1 MERGDALKQQDYTH
15 ILEQAI
21 QSEIEAARF
30 YADVAGKTA
39 NAFLKK
45 LFATFSAEEQKHRR
59 ILEGF
64 RNDPSTLLHFERV
77 PDLGVSQTV
86 PEPVLSIEMRPADAI
101 ALAMKKEESAM
112 RQYAQMAEAC
122 TDAQQKDVFL
132 ELAAMEREHKAKM
145 EAAFVDIG
153 YPEVW

>member
-1 MERGDALKQQDYTH
+1 LKQQAYNQ
-15 ILEQAI
+15 ILDLAI

-30 YADVAGKTA
+30 YSDVAGKTA
-39 NAFLKK
+39 NTFLRE
-45 LFATFSAEEQKHRR
+45 LFRTFSAEEQKHRR

-64 RNDPSTLLHFERV
+64 RNDPSIVLHFESV
-77 PDLGVSQTV
+77 SDFGVSQTV
-86 PEPVLSIEMRPADAI
+86 PEPVLSIDMRPADAI
-101 ALAMKKEESAM
+101 ALAMKKEASAM
-112 RQYAQMAEAC
+112 QQYSQLAEASA
-122 TDAQQKDVFL
+122 DPQQKAVFL